1 MRTMSVVD
9 RYIVGRD
16 DNVVHVD
23 FGREPDPPA
32 PRFPGAGSLRAATV
46 LSDASDAPAL
56 PPNVPNGYLANA
68 TA

>member
-1 MRTMSVVD
+1 MRTMDVVD

-23 FGREPDPPA
+23 FRHEPDPPT
-32 PRFPGAGSLRAATV
+32 PTFPGAGSLHVAAV
-46 LSDASDAPAL
+46 LSDVTAAIAPELATTQHCLAS
-56 PPNVPNGYLANA
+56 G

>member
-1 MRTMSVVD
+1 MRTMDVVD

-23 FGREPDPPA
+23 FEREPDPPT
-32 PRFPGAGSLRAATV
+32 PTFPGAGSLRVAAV
-46 LSDASDAPAL
+46 LSDVTAAIAPELAMTQHCLAS
-56 PPNVPNGYLANA
+56 G